1 MRRTTSGS
9 LIASAFVVVGIGLG
23 SESPSRADGDSP
35 KFDGRWKQSA
45 LREDFAVQQW
55 LDAGCGPPPQSTST
69 GGGEVINIR
78 TEGDELTF
86 VGGGRVYHTNQ
97 CYDPMPTLSRASH
110 SRASDGKTWR
120 TRCVTPPADPRK
132 TVLNTLVVATTP
144 SHIDLIETGRYEITL
159 ENGRCMADVKRTR
172 SFDLVDE
179 SAVPA
184 AKPPPSPVPA
194 PTSPP
199 DSARTASCAS
209 PGEPSKL
216 EVRPSKKLLRTG
228 ETFRFTSAV
237 LDAKGC
243 ATRTPTSWKLA
254 PDATGK
260 GVEVDATGTV
270 TVTQTAAE
278 GSVEIVVTAAGKD
291 TSVFVEV
298 TSPARYDEL
307 LARSGLNAAG
317 ENDEASTATI
327 ASQSIGAGEG
337 RVEDR
342 SRQRRLAFLGIVGA
356 ALVVLAGV
364 AFVALRRS
372 RRAKSLLAEADERHE
387 ERVQQVL
394 DRRKQREQEHAE
406 QMRAHVESVRNA
418 ESLKS
423 AAADRERARAEARAG
438 ERVRGE
444 PREARAAK
452 TDRVCTSCGRTFPD
466 TNAFC
471 PHDGSPLRAATEAEV
486 PLAVVLGAGAR
497 PTAGRGK
504 ICPTCGERFDG
515 AADYC
520 GKDGTQ
526 LVLVN

>member
-1 MRRTTSGS
+1 MAAVFGTE
-9 LIASAFVVVGIGLG
+9 SA
-23 SESPSRADGDSP
+23 SRADGDGAP
-35 KFDGRWKQSA
+35 KLDGRWKQSA

-86 VGGGRVYHTNQ
+86 VGGGRVYRTNQ

-179 SAVPA
+179 SPA
-184 AKPPPSPVPA
+184 PA
-194 PTSPP
+194 PTPQP
-199 DSARTASCAS
+199 APAPAPAPTEPRPGSCAS

-228 ETFRFTSAV
+228 ESFRFTSAV

-243 ATRTPTSWKLA
+243 ATKTPTSWKLA

-260 GVEVDATGTV
+260 GVDVDASGNV
-270 TVTQTAAE
+270 TVTNAATE

-291 TSVFVEV
+291 TSVFVEI

-317 ENDEASTATI
+317 ENDEASTAVI

-337 RVEDR
+337 RIEDR
-342 SRQRRLAFLGIVGA
+342 SRQRRLAFLGIVGG
-356 ALVVLAGV
+356 ALVVLAAA
-364 AFVALRRS
+364 AFVVLRRS
-372 RRAKSLLAEADERHE
+372 RRAKALLAEADERHE
-387 ERVQQVL
+387 ARVRQVL
-394 DRRKQREQEHAE
+394 DRRKQREKEHAE
-406 QMRAHVESVRNA
+406 QLRAHEESVRKA
-418 ESLKS
+418 ESAK
-423 AAADRERARAEARAG
+423 AIAVERERARAEARAA
-438 ERVRGE
+438 ERGRAAAGE
-444 PREARAAK
+444 PPTAEHI
-452 TDRVCTSCGRTFPD
+452 CTTCGRTFPA

-471 PHDGSPLRAATEAEV
+471 PHDGAPLRAAQEAEL
-486 PLAVVLGAGAR
+486 PLAVAVGGGSR
-497 PTAGRGK
+497 PAAGRGK
-504 ICPTCGERFDG
+504 ICPTCGARFDG
-515 AADYC
+515 NADYC